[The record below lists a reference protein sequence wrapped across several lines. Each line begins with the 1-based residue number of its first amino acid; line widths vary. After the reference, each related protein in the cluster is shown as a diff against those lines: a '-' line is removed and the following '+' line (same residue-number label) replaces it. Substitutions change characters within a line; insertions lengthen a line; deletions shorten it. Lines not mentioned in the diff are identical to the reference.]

1 MIKAKI
7 KKIIKPLVIC
17 ITVISCTILL
27 PSISGCSVYNMIRE
41 TYARGEEVLE
51 IPDVEI
57 DEEEIQE
64 IGKNDTNTRKS
75 YDLESE
81 IDLTDESVRNP
92 FKPFFIRD
100 EEEEEK
106 NVLKLEKIYTRDEVE
121 YAEINLND
129 ITYRVKES
137 DPFTDIYLV
146 HAINEDSVALLKGDE
161 VINISIDEIV
171 YD

>member
-1 MIKAKI
+1 MTTTKI
-7 KKIIKPLVIC
+7 KKIRKLLVIT
-17 ITVISCTILL
+17 ITVISCMILL
-27 PSISGCSVYNMIRE
+27 PYISGCSVYSMIKE
-41 TYARGEEVLE
+41 TYTGREEALE
-51 IPDVEI
+51 LPEVEI

-64 IGKNDTNTRKS
+64 IGKSDTDIRKS
-75 YDLESE
+75 YDIESE
-81 IDLTDESVRNP
+81 IDLEDESARNP

-129 ITYRVKES
+129 FTYKVKETEIFS
-137 DPFTDIYLV
+137 DIYMV
-146 HAINEDSVALLKGDE
+146 QAINADSVALLKGDE
-161 VINISIDEIV
+161 IINISIDEII